1 MTGEDASVGAGG
13 TSRFPQTPSPG
24 PLPRTGG
31 FAAGSSYFGVRILRH
46 VRRDLEDLAAR
57 GYTGV
62 LHTFSENDLAYYR
75 GTMRDIVA
83 ASHELGLTVQ
93 MCPWGLGRTFGGE
106 AESRWVTFHPEA
118 CQVLDD
124 GRRVATGCLNQ
135 PSYRAFCREWADA
148 ALECGTDYVFWD
160 EPHWTVPAHVG
171 VDDAA
176 RWACRCDA
184 CADRFGSPLPAELT
198 DEVRAFRE
206 GSLVDFLREML
217 AHVQAR
223 GGQNTICLLP
233 LTEGPHGIRDWDAVA
248 SLPGLGVLATDPYWK
263 NFEESAAS
271 FVGRFSRLLAET
283 ASRHGVG
290 AQLWLPSFGLADDDI
305 PDLVAA
311 IDAARDAGIDDLW
324 TWGYEACAHMTHLA
338 TPDAPA
344 VWEAV
349 TGALTRADP
358 LGSAAT
364 ERHRV
369 ELHDLDLRP
378 TRELVRLINDEDS
391 EVAHAVGRARDEVT
405 AAVDAIVERLR
416 AGGRLVYVGA
426 GSSGR
431 LAALDAAECG
441 PTFSAAPGQ
450 VVALVAGGTDLAVP
464 NEEAEDD
471 ADAGEAAVREASVGA
486 QDAVVA
492 VSAGGRTPYTVAAL
506 EEAARRRALTIAVV
520 GTHGSELAARAER
533 VIAIDTG
540 PEVIA
545 GSTRLKAGTAQKL
558 VLNTLSTVT
567 MVKLG
572 KTYGNLMVDVHASNE
587 KLRVRARR
595 AVGLATGAGASE
607 VETAIAAADGD
618 AKVALVVLATG
629 VDVPAARAR
638 LAAAGGVVRE
648 AVRETAD
655 VVGRD

>member
-1 MTGEDASVGAGG
+1 MTAG
-13 TSRFPQTPSPG
+13 R
-24 PLPRTGG
+24 
-31 FAAGSSYFGVRILRH
+31 AGCSYFGVRILRH

-75 GTMRDIVA
+75 GTMGDIVA

-135 PSYRAFCREWADA
+135 SAYRAFCREWADA

-171 VDDAA
+171 IDDDA

-198 DEVRAFRE
+198 DEVGAFRE
-206 GSLVDFLREML
+206 DSLIDFLREML
-217 AHVQAR
+217 AHVRTR
-223 GGQNTICLLP
+223 GGRNTICLLP

-248 SLPGLGVLATDPYWK
+248 SLLGLDVLATDPYWK
-263 NFEESAAS
+263 NFDEPAGS

-283 ASRHGVG
+283 ADRHGVG
-290 AQLWLPSFGLADDDI
+290 AQLWLPSFGLTQGDI
-305 PDLVAA
+305 ADLVAA
-311 IDAARDAGIDDLW
+311 VDAARDAGIDDLW
-324 TWGYEACAHMTHLA
+324 TWAYEACAHMTHLA
-338 TPDAPA
+338 TPDSPA

-349 TGALTRADP
+349 TAALTRRDA
-358 LGSAAT
+358 LASATT
-364 ERHRV
+364 ERQRID
-369 ELHDLDLRP
+369 LRDLDLRP
-378 TRELVRLINDEDS
+378 TRELVELINDEDA
-391 EVAHAVGRARDEVT
+391 EVSHAVARASGEI
-405 AAVDAIVERLR
+405 AAAIDAIVELLR
-416 AGGRLVYVGA
+416 DGGRLVYVGA

-441 PTFSAAPGQ
+441 PTFSTAPGQ
-450 VVALVAGGTDLAVP
+450 VLALVAGGTDLAVA

-471 ADAGEAAVREASVGA
+471 VDAGATAVRDAGIGP

-506 EEAARRRALTIAVV
+506 DEAAQRGALTIAVV
-520 GTHGSELAARAER
+520 AAAGSELAARAQR
-533 VIAIDTG
+533 VIAVDTG

-545 GSTRLKAGTAQKL
+545 GSTRMKAGTAQKL
-558 VLNTLSTVT
+558 VLNTLSTVA

-572 KTYGNLMVDVHASNE
+572 KTYGNLMIDVHASNE
-587 KLRVRARR
+587 KLRARARS
-595 AVGLATGAGASE
+595 AVALATGAGSDE
-607 VETAIAAADGD
+607 VDAAIAAAGGD

-629 VDVPAARAR
+629 VDPHAARQR
-638 LAAAGGVVRE
+638 LAAVGGVVRE
-648 AVRETAD
+648 AVRGA
-655 VVGRD
+655 